1 MALQIRSHSDQCS
14 EFRSDQCSD
23 FRCRQ
28 RQEGTLKLWCLLIL
42 IPADR
47 KLRRGSGWCLC
58 EPTME
63 ASGRTGR
70 WELTIQGPETKA
82 APPKPHIYSCHSSGS
97 RKRVENY
104 TLCKNMQF
112 MPKSDRTCIYDRFLC
127 RNLEVLKY
135 KSRVVHQ
142 IELKASQS

>member
-1 MALQIRSHSDQCS
+1 MEVKGVL
-14 EFRSDQCSD
+14 
-23 FRCRQ
+23 
-28 RQEGTLKLWCLLIL
+28 
-42 IPADR
+42 
-47 KLRRGSGWCLC
+47 CLC

-97 RKRVENY
+97 KERVENY
-104 TLCKNMQF
+104 TLNKNMQF
-112 MPKSDRTCIYDRFLC
+112 MPKTDRTGIYDRFLC

>member
-1 MALQIRSHSDQCS
+1 MALQIRSPSDQCS

-112 MPKSDRTCIYDRFLC
+112 MPKSDRTGIYDRYLC
-127 RNLEVLKY
+127 KNLEVLKY